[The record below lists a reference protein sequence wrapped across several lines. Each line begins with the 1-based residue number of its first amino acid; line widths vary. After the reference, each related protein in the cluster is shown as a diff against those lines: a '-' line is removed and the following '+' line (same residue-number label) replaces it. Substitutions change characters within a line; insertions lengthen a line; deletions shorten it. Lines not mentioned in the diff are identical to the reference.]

1 MNLVVTQA
9 AIDGRSFRLMAVPD
23 GAPIETLKQD
33 GTTFSNSVDL
43 IAEAFEIP
51 PVTVTGN
58 PPVFSLPGDPNPAPD
73 IQLYYAGNF
82 RLEYSDDGFTTSTV
96 VGLVPV
102 GGAYSNPALGIS
114 FTLPIGSKPF
124 IAASCDDGLANPRVE
139 GGDVFFFTVFNPP
152 PMLAVQPVGLT
163 GATAPRL
170 IMHGD
175 SYYASVP
182 ASWTIAFSSSTAYTL
197 NGLYNSGPLSGTQVP
212 GYPVS
217 GTLSL
222 NSANPIANYS
232 YKDDNV
238 HFTIVTGRGVA
249 GSDSFNFQTHEPRPT
264 FLVHGSVSGWQPDA
278 EYDRW
283 YFNGKIGFKIK
294 SPVVEAYEPGVWP
307 IRRPEA
313 LGYHTFPTGYV
324 KIDYLRPDCPSLRY
338 IFTRNTNGF
347 IVRRT
352 DLDVQGFC
360 PHNGTYQ
367 DQYVT
372 MEVAD
377 PTNDFQISII
387 PSAFDFWNAQDAV
400 IVRSNYSIMN
410 PTANDYV
417 VIKKTED
424 GTLGVNLDYANL
436 LIAPDLTPLA
446 PVSIDARFI
455 DTTTGYGTIPLT
467 VTSPEV
473 ALVTGWI
480 PTFTKK
486 KDTTTSIAQFPDVA
500 DIFELYSA
508 ASGQLV
514 GTLQPQTTPFSEPTI
529 FKFDP
534 TFFATYLPLNA
545 QANVL
550 TYGTGMDEN
559 VRVLISERL
568 NILESG
574 SAIFENALFADL
586 INVTITEADTKY
598 ITTYPALTVG
608 VGVSDAFGDFL
619 PGYDTSG
626 YDNEAISGF
635 YSIGTPLTGL
645 FTEGQQLSGILPM
658 NPVQLSLSPA
668 QLAARLALISQL
680 LDGYLT
686 GGSIATTTLPQFLAA
701 IDADGAINYTP
712 VAGAFGLPAS
722 GLGIDIDEKATETTG
737 AAIQEAFSVQVLD
750 MSDTFDEFGF
760 DTDGFDAY
768 GGRTALLFAMGLPPV
783 GTNGIDYST
792 TITPLEVAGFNVGAF
807 DVTFSNP
814 PLNMATPYFQIWRPA
829 DVAPQPVGVVQV
841 ISNGRFRF
849 TVPVPTEAKVVVS

>member
-1 MNLVVTQA
+1 
-9 AIDGRSFRLMAVPD
+9 
-23 GAPIETLKQD
+23 
-33 GTTFSNSVDL
+33 
-43 IAEAFEIP
+43 
-51 PVTVTGN
+51 
-58 PPVFSLPGDPNPAPD
+58 
-73 IQLYYAGNF
+73 
-82 RLEYSDDGFTTSTV
+82 
-96 VGLVPV
+96 
-102 GGAYSNPALGIS
+102 
-114 FTLPIGSKPF
+114 
-124 IAASCDDGLANPRVE
+124 
-139 GGDVFFFTVFNPP
+139 
-152 PMLAVQPVGLT
+152 
-163 GATAPRL
+163 
-170 IMHGD
+170 
-175 SYYASVP
+175 
-182 ASWTIAFSSSTAYTL
+182 
-197 NGLYNSGPLSGTQVP
+197 
-212 GYPVS
+212 
-217 GTLSL
+217 
-222 NSANPIANYS
+222 
-232 YKDDNV
+232 
-238 HFTIVTGRGVA
+238 
-249 GSDSFNFQTHEPRPT
+249 
-264 FLVHGSVSGWQPDA
+264 
-278 EYDRW
+278 
-283 YFNGKIGFKIK
+283 
-294 SPVVEAYEPGVWP
+294 
-307 IRRPEA
+307 
-313 LGYHTFPTGYV
+313 
-324 KIDYLRPDCPSLRY
+324 
-338 IFTRNTNGF
+338 
-347 IVRRT
+347 
-352 DLDVQGFC
+352 
-360 PHNGTYQ
+360 
-367 DQYVT
+367 

-387 PSAFDFWNAQDAV
+387 PSSFDFWNAQDAV

-586 INVTITEADTKY
+586 INVSIAEADTKY